1 MGAAA
6 SVQTTVTTLNERISN
21 KLEQSASASAT
32 ANCNVSIGNIYFG
45 RNNGCNVLVKN
56 MCSANADAQLD
67 AIVKAATEVYNEL
80 SEEQKAYAPSLLTAA
95 LNIQTNV
102 STVTKDFE
110 TYVKQACKADAV
122 VNNTIKVQNLRV
134 DECSAPSGMLMTFE
148 FINTGTSVGNCAM
161 KALLDVLTKSSDRI
175 SGVQNT
181 GTDIRWYVIVA
192 AVVACV
198 LLVLWYAKR
207 MLFTSTQDK
216 IKLILASKPDVH
228 WTTFLDTFFSS
239 APTVL

>member
-1 MGAAA
+1 
-6 SVQTTVTTLNERISN
+6 
-21 KLEQSASASAT
+21 
-32 ANCNVSIGNIYFG
+32 
-45 RNNGCNVLVKN
+45 
-56 MCSANADAQLD
+56 
-67 AIVKAATEVYNEL
+67 
-80 SEEQKAYAPSLLTAA
+80 
-95 LNIQTNV
+95 
-102 STVTKDFE
+102 
-110 TYVKQACKADAV
+110 
-122 VNNTIKVQNLRV
+122 
-134 DECSAPSGMLMTFE
+134 
-148 FINTGTSVGNCAM
+148 M